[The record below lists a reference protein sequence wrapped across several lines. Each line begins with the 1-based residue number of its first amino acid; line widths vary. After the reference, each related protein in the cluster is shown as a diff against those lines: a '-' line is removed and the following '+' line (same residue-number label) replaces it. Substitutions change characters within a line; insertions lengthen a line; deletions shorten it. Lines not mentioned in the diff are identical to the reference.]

1 MDTGAPIRT
10 DLPPAAFEGALDG
23 LPRPVI
29 RPSSRTIFDEDDVSG
44 WTEFYEVQPGFSLV
58 AGRSHYRAPRREVL
72 SGGVD
77 FKLHFKLEG
86 SSKVGDGRGH
96 EAITSAG
103 SMAYLVQPQGSLKFE
118 EHCNEVRESA
128 VTFVCSRG
136 FLAELLSD
144 AEIAVAPPIE
154 DFIAGRDLDFHCGIL
169 PLPAPLCS
177 LLGDILDPPYSG
189 TFRTMTVHAKAM
201 EVLCAAL
208 CRIAEHDERGTAVRP
223 RDLAKVREVCEIL
236 RSDPFSNTSIAR
248 LSRMVAWNES
258 QMTEQFRLIM
268 GTTVF
273 GYRQK
278 LRMDHAL
285 MLLRSSDQSITQIAF
300 DAGYEHAS
308 NFATAFKRTFGFSP
322 RDARLDG
329 HPHRTNLAGSGK
341 S

>member
-1 MDTGAPIRT
+1 MDSGAHIRT
-10 DLPPAAFEGALDG
+10 DLLPVASEGAPG
-23 LPRPVI
+23 VLPVPVI
-29 RPSSRTIFDEDDVSG
+29 RPSSRTIFDDDDISG
-44 WTEFYEVQPGFSLV
+44 WTEVYEVQPGFSLV
-58 AGRSHYRAPRREVL
+58 AGRSHYRAARRDVL
-72 SGGVD
+72 SGGQD

-86 SSKVGDGRGH
+86 SSKVGDERGH

-118 EHCNEVRESA
+118 EHLSEVRESA
-128 VTFVCSRG
+128 VTFICSRG
-136 FLAELLSD
+136 FLAELMND
-144 AEIAVAPPIE
+144 AQVAVSGPIE
-154 DFIAGRDLDFHCGIL
+154 DFIIGKDPDFHCGIL

-189 TFRTMTVHAKAM
+189 TFRTMAVHAKAM

-208 CRIAEHDERGTAVRP
+208 SRIAEHDERGAMIRP

-236 RSDPFSNTSIAR
+236 QADPFSNTSISR

-258 QMTEQFRLIM
+258 QMTEHFRQIM

-285 MLLRSSDQSITQIAF
+285 VLLRSSDQSITQIAF

-322 RDARLDG
+322 REARLNG
-329 HPHRTNLAGSGK
+329 HVHSTNLAGSGK